1 MIIRLTTYG
10 FTLGALTATL
20 LACAADNPERLS
32 TVDASVAADG
42 SSPSRADATPDLVAA
57 DFGLDAVASDSGAPD
72 ASVPPSPC
80 DDLCTRFVGCA
91 TEQCGEGAAG
101 QAESLD
107 GLCQTACL
115 ESPAFA
121 TVGGGIETCG

>member
-1 MIIRLTTYG
+1 M
-10 FTLGALTATL
+10 
-20 LACAADNPERLS
+20 
-32 TVDASVAADG
+32 
-42 SSPSRADATPDLVAA
+42 AA

-80 DDLCTRFVGCA
+80 ADLCTRFVGCA
-91 TEQCGEGAAG
+91 TGQCGEGAAG

-121 TVGGGIETCG
+121 PVGGGIETWGDFVELARQSLPEALALWSPPHKDADSLASVALSRVLHCRNSSLRTVALLHQ